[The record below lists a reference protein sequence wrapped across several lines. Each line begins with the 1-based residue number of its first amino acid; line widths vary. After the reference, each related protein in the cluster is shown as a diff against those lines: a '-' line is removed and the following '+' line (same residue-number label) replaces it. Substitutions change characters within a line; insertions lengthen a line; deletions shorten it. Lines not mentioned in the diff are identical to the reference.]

1 MNKPITIMLP
11 IVPPTKTHQN
21 KKIVNIG
28 KHAKLADT
36 KELKLVIS
44 DYLTLLKPYQ
54 PARPLTGPVSLKLAF
69 VWPYRK
75 SEPKKNRIGL
85 IPKTTKPDWDNLA
98 KTLQDWANDATW
110 GPILFGAG
118 AKITNVQFGL
128 GSFQQQCN
136 AYVDYLQTTL
146 LNSGNP
152 INS

>member
-1 MNKPITIMLP
+1 MLP

-54 PARPLTGPVSLKLAF
+54 PGPVSLKLAF

-98 KTLQDWANDATW
+98 KTLQDVLTRLRFWEDDAQVYSASVDKWW
-110 GPILFGAG
+110 GEEPQ
-118 AKITNVQFGL
+118 ITITVQE
-128 GSFQQQCN
+128 GSEQ
-136 AYVDYLQTTL
+136 
-146 LNSGNP
+146 
-152 INS
+152 

>member
-54 PARPLTGPVSLKLAF
+54 PARPLTGPVSPKQALGRPHPQSA
-69 VWPYRK
+69 
-75 SEPKKNRIGL
+75 PKKNRIGL

-98 KTLQDWANDATW
+98 KTLQDVLTRLRFWEDDAQVYSASVDKWW
-110 GPILFGAG
+110 GEEPQ
-118 AKITNVQFGL
+118 ITITVQE
-128 GSFQQQCN
+128 GSEQ
-136 AYVDYLQTTL
+136 
-146 LNSGNP
+146 
-152 INS
+152 

>member
-98 KTLQDWANDATW
+98 KTLQDV
-110 GPILFGAG
+110 LR
-118 AKITNVQFGL
+118 
-128 GSFQQQCN
+128 GSGSW
-136 AYVDYLQTTL
+136 T
-146 LNSGNP
+146 G
-152 INS
+152 

>member
-75 SEPKKNRIGL
+75 SEPKK
-85 IPKTTKPDWDNLA
+85 KPDRA
-98 KTLQDWANDATW
+98 HSENDQT
-110 GPILFGAG
+110 
-118 AKITNVQFGL
+118 GL
-128 GSFQQQCN
+128 GQPGQ
-136 AYVDYLQTTL
+136 
-146 LNSGNP
+146 NP
-152 INS
+152 AGCHDPVEILGR

>member
-54 PARPLTGPVSLKLAF
+54 PARG
-69 VWPYRK
+69 R
-75 SEPKKNRIGL
+75 
-85 IPKTTKPDWDNLA
+85 
-98 KTLQDWANDATW
+98 
-110 GPILFGAG
+110 AG
-118 AKITNVQFGL
+118 A
-128 GSFQQQCN
+128 
-136 AYVDYLQTTL
+136 LQSYSSTRP
-146 LNSGNP
+146 SP
-152 INS
+152 EASVI

>member
-21 KKIVNIG
+21 EKIVHIG
-28 KHAKLADT
+28 EHAKLADT

-98 KTLQDWANDATW
+98 KTLQDVLTRLRFWEDDAQVYSASVDKWW
-110 GPILFGAG
+110 GEEPQ
-118 AKITNVQFGL
+118 ITITVQE
-128 GSFQQQCN
+128 GSEQ
-136 AYVDYLQTTL
+136 
-146 LNSGNP
+146 
-152 INS
+152 

>member
-44 DYLTLLKPYQ
+44 DYLTLLK
-54 PARPLTGPVSLKLAF
+54 LAF

-98 KTLQDWANDATW
+98 KTLQDVLTRLRFWEDDAQVYSASVEKWW
-110 GPILFGAG
+110 GEEPQ
-118 AKITNVQFGL
+118 ITITVQE
-128 GSFQQQCN
+128 GSEQ
-136 AYVDYLQTTL
+136 
-146 LNSGNP
+146 
-152 INS
+152 

>member
-54 PARPLTGPVSLKLAF
+54 PADGAGLPEAGLRLAL
-69 VWPYRK
+69 PQERAEK
-75 SEPKKNRIGL
+75 
-85 IPKTTKPDWDNLA
+85 KPDRA
-98 KTLQDWANDATW
+98 HSENDQT
-110 GPILFGAG
+110 
-118 AKITNVQFGL
+118 GL
-128 GSFQQQCN
+128 GQPGQ
-136 AYVDYLQTTL
+136 
-146 LNSGNP
+146 NP
-152 INS
+152 AGCPDPVEILGG

>member
-75 SEPKKNRIGL
+75 SEPKKKRIGL

-98 KTLQDWANDATW
+98 KTLQDVLTRLRFWEDDAQVYSASVDKWW
-110 GPILFGAG
+110 GEEPQ
-118 AKITNVQFGL
+118 ITITVQE
-128 GSFQQQCN
+128 GSEQ
-136 AYVDYLQTTL
+136 
-146 LNSGNP
+146 
-152 INS
+152 

>member
-54 PARPLTGPVSLKLAF
+54 PGP
-69 VWPYRK
+69 
-75 SEPKKNRIGL
+75 
-85 IPKTTKPDWDNLA
+85 
-98 KTLQDWANDATW
+98 
-110 GPILFGAG
+110 
-118 AKITNVQFGL
+118 
-128 GSFQQQCN
+128 
-136 AYVDYLQTTL
+136 
-146 LNSGNP
+146 
-152 INS
+152 

>member
-54 PARPLTGPVSLKLAF
+54 PALPQERAEK
-69 VWPYRK
+69 
-75 SEPKKNRIGL
+75 
-85 IPKTTKPDWDNLA
+85 KPDRA
-98 KTLQDWANDATW
+98 HSENDQT
-110 GPILFGAG
+110 
-118 AKITNVQFGL
+118 GL
-128 GSFQQQCN
+128 GQPGQ
-136 AYVDYLQTTL
+136 
-146 LNSGNP
+146 NP
-152 INS
+152 AGCPDPVEILGG

>member
-54 PARPLTGPVSLKLAF
+54 PARAPAGPGC
-69 VWPYRK
+69 RK
-75 SEPKKNRIGL
+75 PALGGAEPTNG
-85 IPKTTKPDWDNLA
+85 PTK
-98 KTLQDWANDATW
+98 KTL
-110 GPILFGAG
+110 G
-118 AKITNVQFGL
+118 GL
-128 GSFQQQCN
+128 E
-136 AYVDYLQTTL
+136 
-146 LNSGNP
+146 
-152 INS
+152 

>member
-54 PARPLTGPVSLKLAF
+54 PARPLTGPVSLK
-69 VWPYRK
+69 

-98 KTLQDWANDATW
+98 KTLQDVLTRLRFWEDDAQVYSASVDKWW
-110 GPILFGAG
+110 GEEPQ
-118 AKITNVQFGL
+118 ITITVQE
-128 GSFQQQCN
+128 GSEQ
-136 AYVDYLQTTL
+136 
-146 LNSGNP
+146 
-152 INS
+152 

>member
-54 PARPLTGPVSLKLAF
+54 PARPDGAGLPEAGLRLALPQERAEKKTGSGSFRKRPNRTGTTWPKPLQDVLTRLRFWEDDAQVYSASVDKWWGEEPQITITVQEG
-69 VWPYRK
+69 
-75 SEPKKNRIGL
+75 SEP
-85 IPKTTKPDWDNLA
+85 
-98 KTLQDWANDATW
+98 
-110 GPILFGAG
+110 
-118 AKITNVQFGL
+118 
-128 GSFQQQCN
+128 
-136 AYVDYLQTTL
+136 
-146 LNSGNP
+146 
-152 INS
+152 